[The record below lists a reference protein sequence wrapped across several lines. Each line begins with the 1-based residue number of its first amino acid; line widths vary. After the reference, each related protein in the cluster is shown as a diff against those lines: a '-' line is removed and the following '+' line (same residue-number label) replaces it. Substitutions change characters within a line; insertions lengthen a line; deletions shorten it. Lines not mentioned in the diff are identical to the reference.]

1 MLDLKLYLERFF
13 GHFDSST
20 LCSARNACE
29 VRLVVAKSDGVIKKR
44 LGATSH
50 NHESAKNKILA
61 LIVEHEELS
70 EALQHQGATGRSL
83 VSDIATRLR
92 ENKLLPMMSSPT
104 AVKSRLERARRG
116 PRARLQINPC

>member
-1 MLDLKLYLERFF
+1 M
-13 GHFDSST
+13 
-20 LCSARNACE
+20 
-29 VRLVVAKSDGVIKKR
+29 VVAKSDGVIKKR

-92 ENKLLPMMSSPT
+92 KNKLLPMMSSPK
-104 AVKSRLERARRG
+104 AVKSRLERAKG
-116 PRARLQINPC
+116 KVANQSLLTKTTSEMALSFPEFFENFTG